1 MKWCNM
7 EKKKHLYRG
16 KKNLD
21 YENAFSDNKKSQKKI
36 KEHMRK
42 VKESLSKENI

>member
-1 MKWCNM
+1 M
-7 EKKKHLYRG
+7 EKKRHLYRG

-21 YENAFSDNKKSQKKI
+21 YENAFSDKKESQKKI

-42 VKESLSKENI
+42 VKESLTKENI